1 MEYYELIVFILLL
14 LIGLGF
20 NKQPK
25 LKPFAFTFYVLA
37 GVSLALQFPNGF
49 IQWGSFETKKLI
61 TTFSNGYRF
70 FKMFVTNTT

>member
-20 NKQPK
+20 IKHPK

-37 GVSLALQFPNGF
+37 GVSLALQFPDGF
-49 IQWGSFETKKLI
+49 YPMG
-61 TTFSNGYRF
+61 
-70 FKMFVTNTT
+70 